1 MAKKKNKK
9 AIQKST
15 VETAIATPATKP
27 KARPSLFLKGLEFG
41 ERFWISNLVPA
52 LILFFVA
59 FGLYIQSVGFEY
71 VLDDQIV
78 LTKNDFVKK
87 GFGGIKDILTTESMT
102 GYFKEQKNLIVGGR
116 YRPLSIVTFAIEHA
130 LFGPDN
136 STVSHF
142 VNVLLYG
149 LTALLLFRIMAILF
163 PVKKD
168 QKWYFSMPFIATL
181 LFVLHPIHSEVV
193 ANVKGRDEIMT
204 LMGSLAAMYYSLK
217 YVKTEKIYLLIL
229 AAFTFFLALMSKENA
244 LTFIAV
250 IPFSIYFFSNASFK
264 KIAAVTIPLILV
276 GVAFIALRTSVI
288 GYLLDSGKQV
298 TDIMN
303 NPFADMNGSQKYAT
317 IVYTLLVYLKLLI
330 FPVQLTHDYYPY
342 HIPIMNWGDWRVIL
356 SLIVHLILGVV
367 ALLGLK
373 RKSVFSFAII
383 VYLAT
388 LSITSNLPFT
398 VGTFMN
404 ERFVYI
410 SSIGFCI
417 ALAYMLLEKLP
428 QLGQKITYFREV
440 PIMKSM
446 GLGIV
451 ALCCLGFTAKTI
463 DRVPAWETP
472 LTLNSAA
479 IKVSKNSARANLFV
493 GTAIFEN
500 YKVEEDNTKK
510 QEMLKDVNFYINKSL
525 EINPRYGS
533 ALTMKGGLIA
543 EDYKFNRDIDQLLT
557 GFEKVLKIK
566 RNHAF
571 IQQYVEYLISSSK
584 DDVKVANFCYRMGH
598 QFFAQQLRD
607 RTYATKYINYG
618 LQADPSNAKLLQ
630 AKQQLQ

>member
-9 AIQKST
+9 ANAKLTTVST
-15 VETAIATPATKP
+15 AESGNVATVKKKKVVAKKQLT
-27 KARPSLFLKGLEFG
+27 GLSFENK
-41 ERFWISNLVPA
+41 FWVKNLVPS
-52 LILFFVA
+52 LLLFLLA
-59 FGLYIQSVGFEY
+59 FGLYISSVGFEY

-78 LTKNDFVKK
+78 LTKNNFVKK

-102 GYFKEQKNLIVGGR
+102 GYFGEQKNLIVGGR
-116 YRPLSIVTFAIEHA
+116 YRPLSIVTFAIEYGF
-130 LFGPDN
+130 FGAN
-136 STVSHF
+136 SKVSHF
-142 VNVLLYG
+142 INVLLYG
-149 LTALLLFRIMAILF
+149 LTGLLLFRILSILF
-163 PVKKD
+163 PIKEN
-168 QKWYFSMPFIATL
+168 QKWYFSMPFIASL

-229 AAFTFFLALMSKENA
+229 SAITFFLALLSKENA

-250 IPFSIYFFSNASFK
+250 IPFSIYFFSNTSFK
-264 KIAAVTIPLILV
+264 KIAMVTVPLLLV
-276 GVAFIALRTSVI
+276 GVGFIALRTGII
-288 GYLLDSGKQV
+288 GYFLDSGKEV
-298 TDIMN
+298 TDLMN

-317 IVYTLLVYLKLLI
+317 IVYTLLVYLKLLV

-356 SLIVHLILGVV
+356 SLFVHLALGVI

-373 RKSVFSFAII
+373 KKSVLSYAII
-383 VYLAT
+383 FYFAT

-417 ALAYMLLEKLP
+417 ALAYLLLEKLP
-428 QLGQKITYFREV
+428 QLNSSNAALKMAGQGI
-440 PIMKSM
+440 I
-446 GLGIV
+446 GLF
-451 ALCCLGFTAKTI
+451 CLGFIAKTI
-463 DRVPAWETP
+463 VRVPAWETP

-479 IKVSKNSARANLFV
+479 IKVSKNSARANCFM

-500 YKVEEDNTKK
+500 YKVEQDQTKK
-510 QEMLKDVNFYINKSL
+510 QAMLNDINYYIDRSL

-543 EDYKFNRDIDQLLT
+543 EDYRFNRDIDQLLT

-566 RNHAF
+566 RNHSF
-571 IQQYVEYLISSSK
+571 IEQYVEYLISSGK
-584 DDVKVANFCYRMGH
+584 DDLKVANFCYRIGH
-598 QFFAQQLRD
+598 QYFAQQLRD

-618 LQADPSNAKLLQ
+618 LQADPNNAQLLQ
-630 AKQQLQ
+630 ARGMLQ

>member
-9 AIQKST
+9 TKANSVDKSVAETT
-15 VETAIATPATKP
+15 VVAPVKKKKIVANKQ
-27 KARPSLFLKGLEFG
+27 LKGLIFESK
-41 ERFWISNLVPA
+41 FWSKNLIPS
-52 LILFFVA
+52 LLLFLLA
-59 FGLYIQSVGFEY
+59 FGLYISSVGFEY

-102 GYFKEQKNLIVGGR
+102 GYFGEQKNLIVGGR
-116 YRPLSIVTFAIEHA
+116 YRPLSLVTFAMEHQFWGA
-130 LFGPDN
+130 N
-136 STVSHF
+136 SQVSHF
-142 VNVLLYG
+142 INVLLYG
-149 LTALLLFRIMAILF
+149 LTGLLLFRVMSILF
-163 PVKKD
+163 PIKEGE
-168 QKWYFSMPFIATL
+168 KWYFSMPFITSL

-204 LMGSLAAMYYSLK
+204 LLGSLAAMYYSLK

-229 AAFTFFLALMSKENA
+229 SAITFFLALLSKENA

-250 IPFSIYFFSNASFK
+250 IPFSIYFFSEASFK
-264 KIAAVTIPLILV
+264 KIAMVTAPLLV
-276 GVAFIALRTSVI
+276 VGIAFIALRTGII
-288 GYLLDSGKQV
+288 GYLLDSGKEV
-298 TDIMN
+298 TDLMN

-342 HIPIMNWGDWRVIL
+342 HIPIMSWGDWRVLL
-356 SLIVHLILGVV
+356 SLAVHFGLGII
-367 ALLGLK
+367 ALLGLRK
-373 RKSVFSFAII
+373 KSVLSYAII

-417 ALAYMLLEKLP
+417 ALAYLLLEKLP
-428 QLGQKITYFREV
+428 QLSLNKSA
-440 PIMKSM
+440 MKTAGAGVI
-446 GLGIV
+446 GLF
-451 ALCCLGFTAKTI
+451 CLGFIAKTI
-463 DRVPAWETP
+463 ARVPAWETP

-479 IKVSKNSARANLFV
+479 IKVSKNSARANCFM

-500 YKVEEDNTKK
+500 YKVESDNTKK
-510 QEMLKDVNFYINKSL
+510 QEMLKDINFYINRSL

-543 EDYKFNRDIDQLLT
+543 EDYRFNRDIDQLLA

-566 RNHAF
+566 RNHSF
-571 IQQYVEYLISSSK
+571 IEQYVEYLISSGR
-584 DDVKVANFCYRMGH
+584 DDVKVADFCYRMGH

-618 LQADPSNAKLLQ
+618 LQVDPGNNKLLQ